1 MKKYLLTG
9 GFAAALLLGACS
21 GEEAGDT
28 ESTEEES
35 TEEVTEEETEEETT
49 EGAAAS
55 EESTEEENTADQAEE
70 EIEEVTESGVKT
82 IKEVEVGET
91 TQLENVNMT
100 VNMAQI
106 NRVEVNEDLAIF
118 LDAYEAGDKIDNLVI
133 EYTIENTTESPRA
146 FYIDQAEVVTSTGQQ
161 LQPEFFLS
169 DGIQADM
176 QGAVSSTGTVP
187 YIMDEGA
194 GDEIEW
200 IDVIVPALMD
210 EETYEVVSEEQK
222 YRIEF

>member
-21 GEEAGDT
+21 GEESGDA
-28 ESTEEES
+28 ESTEEET
-35 TEEVTEEETEEETT
+35 TEEVTEEETAEETT
-49 EGAAAS
+49 EDAEAA
-55 EESTEEENTADQAEE
+55 EEKTADQAEE
-70 EIEEVTESGVKT
+70 EIEEVTESGVET

-118 LDAYEAGDKIDNLVI
+118 LDSYEAGEKVDNLVI

-200 IDVIVPALMD
+200 VDVIVPAIMD
-210 EETYEVVSEEQK
+210 EETYDVVSEEQK

>member
-1 MKKYLLTG
+1 MKRYLLTG

-21 GEEAGDT
+21 GEETGDT

-49 EGAAAS
+49 EGEAAS
-55 EESTEEENTADQAEE
+55 EESAEEENTADQVEE
-70 EIEEVTESGVKT
+70 EIEEVTESDVKT

-200 IDVIVPALMD
+200 IDVIVPAIMD